1 MRSTLRTG
9 LTLVVIFLLFLA
21 LNLVWTAKLP
31 ELRWDFTQHQIHT
44 LSPPTQNLLMSLEAP
59 LDLYYFNAH
68 NNPKRTHALNRYGKR
83 IEDLLREYEK
93 TAKGMINLH
102 LIEPAPF
109 SEDAYKAA
117 LYGLDDQTGFLGLIG
132 NRAGHGAQ
140 RIGAFSLDR
149 EPLLEY
155 EINHLIYQLQH
166 PEPRTIGLLSGLN
179 MGESAGRLMG
189 ELQRH
194 FDLINLEPA
203 LEQVPASIKTLMVV
217 QPRALPYRTLYA
229 IEQFT
234 LRGGRLLMFIDPISE
249 HGAGALPA
257 NSRLDEM
264 LTAWGIQVFP
274 DKLLIDHL
282 YASSVITGAGKPA
295 VRHPARLNLPREAM
309 SSSDISSWKLNT
321 VTVSSSGAL
330 SPRTKSR
337 TTFTPL
343 LQSSWQSALLE
354 TDRFASALKF
364 DALSDEI
371 SPHVQRHTLAARIE
385 GPAYSAFPN
394 GIKGQPPGLQKAER
408 IHVVVVADTDLLM
421 DEVANT
427 APGGNAQFI
436 LNTLDNLSVPD
447 PLASL
452 RPRMVTNNPPRAL
465 HTMRDKAA
473 QAYREKA
480 TELERRLQRTEQEW
494 QLLTPPA
501 NSLGTQAVDPNI
513 QLQALNKERLRLPM
527 ELHALKAQTYKP
539 VHRLELMIKL
549 GLIAAVPLTLC
560 LIAWAVWLRQQHR
573 RSQPYSLLY

>member
-9 LTLVVIFLLFLA
+9 MTLVVIFLLFLA

-31 ELRWDFTQHQIHT
+31 ELRWDFTQYKIHT
-44 LSPPTQNLLMSLEAP
+44 LSPPTQDLLVSLEVP

-68 NNPKRTHALNRYGKR
+68 NNPKRTYALNRYGKR

-93 TAKGMINLH
+93 AARGMINLH

-140 RIGAFSLDR
+140 RIGAFSMDR

-166 PEPRTIGLLSGLN
+166 PEPRTIGLLSGLD

-194 FDLINLEPA
+194 FDLINLEPT

-217 QPRALPYRTLYA
+217 QPRALSYRTLYA
-229 IEQFT
+229 IDQFT

-249 HGAGALPA
+249 YGAGALPT

-264 LTAWGIQVFP
+264 LTAWGIRVFP

-282 YASSVITGAGKPA
+282 YASSVVTGPGKPA
-295 VRHPARLNLPREAM
+295 VRHPARLNLPHEAM
-309 SSSDISSWKLNT
+309 NPSDISSWKLNT

-330 SPRTKSR
+330 SPRMKSR

-354 TDRFASALKF
+354 TERFASALKF
-364 DALSDEI
+364 DALTDEM
-371 SPHVQRHTLAARIE
+371 SQHAQRHTLAARIE

-421 DEVANT
+421 DEVST
-427 APGGNAQFI
+427 APGGNMMFI
-436 LNTLDNLSVPD
+436 LNTLDNLSMLE

-452 RPRMVTNNPPRAL
+452 RPRVVTNPAPSAL
-465 HTMRDKAA
+465 HTMRDRAA
-473 QAYREKA
+473 QSYREKA
-480 TELERRLQRTEQEW
+480 TELERRLQRTEREW
-494 QLLTPPA
+494 QLLTPPTT
-501 NSLGTQAVDPNI
+501 SLGTQAVDPNT

-527 ELHALKAQTYKP
+527 ELHALKTQAYES

-549 GLIAAVPLTLC
+549 GLIVTVPVTLC
-560 LIAWAVWLRQQHR
+560 LIAWGLWLRQQR
-573 RSQPYSLLY
+573 RRTQPRSLLY

>member
-1 MRSTLRTG
+1 MRSTLRFG
-9 LTLVVIFLLFLA
+9 MTLAVIFLLFLA

-31 ELRWDFTQHQIHT
+31 QFRWDLTQHKIHT
-44 LSPPTQNLLMSLEAP
+44 LSPPTQGFLASLEAP

-68 NNPKRTHALNRYGKR
+68 NNPKRTYALNRYGKH

-93 TAKGMINLH
+93 TARGMINLH

-109 SEDAYKAA
+109 SEDAYKAS
-117 LYGLDDQTGFLGLIG
+117 LYGLSDQAGFLGLIG

-140 RIGAFSLDR
+140 RIEAFSLDR

-155 EINHLIYQLQH
+155 EINHLIYRLQH
-166 PEPRTIGLLSGLN
+166 PEPPKIGLLSGLAL
-179 MGESAGRLMG
+179 GESAGRLMG

-194 FDLINLEPA
+194 FDLINLDPA
-203 LEQVPASIKTLMVV
+203 LEQLPASINTLMVV
-217 QPRALPYRTLYA
+217 QPRALSYRTLYT
-229 IEQFT
+229 IEQFV

-249 HGAGALPA
+249 HGSGALPT

-264 LTAWGIQVFP
+264 LAAWGIQVFA
-274 DKLLIDHL
+274 DKLLIDQL
-282 YASSVITGAGKPA
+282 YASSVITGAGTPA

-309 SSSDISSWKLNT
+309 NPSDISSWKLNT

-354 TDRFASALKF
+354 TDRFASALKI
-364 DALSDEI
+364 DALTDEM
-371 SPHVQRHTLAARIE
+371 SQHAQRHTLAARIE

-421 DEVANT
+421 DKVAST
-427 APGGNAQFI
+427 APGGNTLFI
-436 LNTLDNLSVPD
+436 LNTLDNLSMLE

-452 RPRMVTNNPPRAL
+452 RPRVVTNNAPSAL
-465 HTMRDKAA
+465 NTMRDRAA
-473 QAYREKA
+473 QVYREKA
-480 TELERRLQRTEQEW
+480 TELEQHLQRTEQEW

-501 NSLGTQAVDPNI
+501 ASLGTQTVDPNI

-527 ELHALKAQTYKP
+527 ELHALKTQAYES

-549 GLIAAVPLTLC
+549 GLIVAVPLTLC
-560 LIAWAVWLRQQHR
+560 LIAWGLWLRQQHR
-573 RSQPYSLLY
+573 RTQPRSLLY